1 MQTKY
6 IIFRLMQGLWN
17 AVHVNID
24 TQEIADRLLNKLKAE
39 NPQHKFRVMQ
49 TTEQVVYED
58 R

>member
-1 MQTKY
+1 MA
-6 IIFRLMQGLWN
+6 GLWN